1 MTPSGPEKAINFWLA
16 ARSFAAVALLCAAF
30 WPRRWSLA
38 AGPPSRYAGLL
49 GVLLLVGAVHYV
61 LLAQPQ
67 WVPRTFLPGLGL
79 TPFKV
84 NFEYTLIALYVLA
97 GAGFLLRLRD
107 ARESGVERLALASF
121 TMAMSEYFFTLYA
134 NVSELGFTFHGYDQV
149 QDGSGYLRWT
159 LHYRHPRLSRGQRID
174 VAGCSHLLWHEKVYQ
189 HRDYFDAG
197 ALLYEHLPLM
207 GPAIGWLKGRLA

>member
-1 MTPSGPEKAINFWLA
+1 MSDFLHDF
-16 ARSFAAVALLCAAF
+16 ARRFAALMPTICTRSMSCTATIFSFGIRCMRSTARQLQAYF
-30 WPRRWSLA
+30 
-38 AGPPSRYAGLL
+38 
-49 GVLLLVGAVHYV
+49 
-61 LLAQPQ
+61 AQ
-67 WVPRTFLPGLGL
+67 
-79 TPFKV
+79 
-84 NFEYTLIALYVLA
+84 
-97 GAGFLLRLRD
+97 
-107 ARESGVERLALASF
+107 
-121 TMAMSEYFFTLYA
+121 LYA

>member
-1 MTPSGPEKAINFWLA
+1 MSCTATIFTFVIRCM
-16 ARSFAAVALLCAAF
+16 RSTAWQRCKPICAAL
-30 WPRRWSLA
+30 RQRQ
-38 AGPPSRYAGLL
+38 RTGLHL
-49 GVLLLVGAVHYV
+49 
-61 LLAQPQ
+61 
-67 WVPRTFLPGLGL
+67 
-79 TPFKV
+79 
-84 NFEYTLIALYVLA
+84 
-97 GAGFLLRLRD
+97 
-107 ARESGVERLALASF
+107 
-121 TMAMSEYFFTLYA
+121 
-134 NVSELGFTFHGYDQV
+134 HGYDQV